1 MSFPARLHDHRG
13 HATTFVGDGILAYF
27 EAERLPP
34 LAIGIHRGPGLAGL
48 VGCRERMEY
57 AFVGRTVNLAARV
70 QSLTRINQVDI
81 LVTVTWAMRGETPS
95 SASSASG

>member
-34 LAIGIHRGPGLAGL
+34 LAIGIHRGPGLAGR

-57 AFVGRTVNLAARV
+57 AFVGRTMNLAARAIADPDQPGRYPGDRDV
-70 QSLTRINQVDI
+70 GDAGRDAI
-81 LVTVTWAMRGETPS
+81 